1 MKYRKKRGN
10 VGSGEA
16 LQRARE
22 SGSCAIISVWLDP
35 DAYAPGSENQTM
47 YT

>member
-10 VGSGEA
+10 VGNGEA

-22 SGSCAIISVWLDP
+22 SGTCAIISVWLDS
-35 DAYAPGSENQTM
+35 DAYAPGTENQTM